1 MEVYTIVQVGW
12 EYNDEYY
19 YQGENGGGNPLSVY
33 KDRSKAEAAVLAKN
47 IEEYKRISSSRWN
60 RLGAYFPD
68 NEYDFNSDD
77 DKELK
82 KLGVIVNDEGIK
94 LPESA
99 SDADMAE
106 IIGLIGI
113 VFYEITPLE
122 YLE

>member
-19 YQGENGGGNPLSVY
+19 YQGENGGGNPLSCY
-33 KDRSKAEAAVLAKN
+33 KDRSKAEAAVLEKN
-47 IEEYKRISSSRWN
+47 IAEYRTIGSSRWN
-60 RLGAYFPD
+60 QLGAYFCD
-68 NEYDFNSDD
+68 GEYDFDSDD
-77 DKELK
+77 IEELE
-82 KLGVIVNDEGIK
+82 KLGVTLSDDGIT

-99 SDADMAE
+99 SDEDMAQ

-122 YLE
+122 YVE

>member
-1 MEVYTIVQVGW
+1 MEVYTIVKVGW
-12 EYNDEYY
+12 EYNDECY
-19 YQGENGGGNPLSVY
+19 YQGECGGGTPLSCY
-33 KDRSKAEAAVLAKN
+33 KDRSKAEDAALAKN
-47 IEEYKRISSSRWN
+47 IEEYRKISGYRN
-60 RLGAYFPD
+60 QLGAYFPD
-68 NEYDFNSDD
+68 NEYDFDSDD

-99 SDADMAE
+99 SDEDMAE

-122 YLE
+122 YVE